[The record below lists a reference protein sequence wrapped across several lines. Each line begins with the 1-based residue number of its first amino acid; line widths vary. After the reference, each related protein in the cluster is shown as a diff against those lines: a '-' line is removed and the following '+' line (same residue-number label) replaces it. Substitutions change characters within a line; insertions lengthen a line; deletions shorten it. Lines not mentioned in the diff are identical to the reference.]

1 MKVVGTFFF
10 SLEGARSTNDKK
22 KSAMKAVSPTAV
34 FMATVIDSVQVYLVN
49 MYRTEL

>member
-1 MKVVGTFFF
+1 MKVVGTFF
-10 SLEGARSTNDKK
+10 SLWKAQGAQMIKK
-22 KSAMKAVSPTAV
+22 KSAMKAVSPTGV